1 MVDDDSIERLFFEL
15 SSESRLDILHE
26 LREKS
31 LKMQEVARRLD
42 VTATE
47 AFRQLQ
53 RLSEAQL
60 VQRQPEGSYV
70 NTSYG
75 TLVLHLATSL
85 GVASKYREYF
95 LAHDIWRIPIQFI
108 ERIGEISETSLIM
121 DTMGNISKLE
131 QIIGGAEEFLWGIGE
146 GRFTETMGKTA
157 IEQSGRGVE
166 YRVLSPLPAGR
177 MQNLENRTL
186 SDIPVVMALTEKEA
200 VICLRFTD
208 GRMDYA
214 GFSGKD
220 PTFLSWA
227 KDLFLF
233 YWDRGKRV

>member
-1 MVDDDSIERLFFEL
+1 MVDDDSIEQLFFEL

-31 LKMQEVARRLD
+31 LKMKEVARRLD

-53 RLSEAQL
+53 RLCEARL
-60 VQRQPEGSYV
+60 VQRQPEGSYLT
-70 NTSYG
+70 TSYG
-75 TLVLHLATSL
+75 RLILHLTSSL
-85 GVASKYREYF
+85 VVASKYWEYF
-95 LAHDIWRIPIQFI
+95 QSHDIWRLPIQFI
-108 ERIGEISETSLIM
+108 DRIGEVSETSLIM
-121 DTMGNISKLE
+121 DTMGSISKVE
-131 QIIGGAEEFLWGIGE
+131 QIIGGAEEYVWGIGE

-157 IEQSGRGVE
+157 MEQSGRGVE
-166 YRVLSPLPAGR
+166 YRVLSPLPSGR
-177 MQNLENRTL
+177 MQSLENRTL
-186 SDIPVVMALTEKEA
+186 SDIPLVMALTEKEA
-200 VICLRFTD
+200 VVCLAFTD

-220 PTFLSWA
+220 PMFLSWA

-233 YWDRGKRV
+233 YWDEGKRA